1 MFWGNLKAA
10 SGRRCFALG
19 GPIAAIAVSLVVAAS
34 WASAATQVGAEPG
47 FHKISLASSLLD
59 PMELAVAPDGRVF
72 VVERAGRIL
81 VYDPDQ
87 NETREV
93 GSLSVATTGEHGL
106 LGLAL
111 DPRFAGNGWIYLA
124 YSRSV
129 ESSVEVRVSRFTLSG
144 ETLDAG
150 SEQVLLSVPMHGG
163 CCHAAGSL
171 AFGPDG
177 TLYFSTGDDT
187 DPFESQGYAPIDER
201 SGRAAWDAQRSA
213 GNTMDLRG
221 KILRIRP
228 LADGGYSI
236 PPGNLFPDVGG
247 RPEIYAMGM
256 RNPFRFSIDSQT
268 GWLYFGDVGPDAE
281 EATATR
287 GPRGYDEINV
297 ARQAGNYG
305 WPYCIADNQP
315 YIDYDFETG
324 LSGAPF
330 DCGAPTNDSPNN
342 NGSLTLAPARPAL
355 LWYPYAESPEFPQL
369 ESGANR
375 TALAG
380 PVYRRPGRSS
390 SSAFPGSYDGDL
402 FIYDWA
408 RNWVKTV
415 RFDELGQPVEISP
428 FGSQWDFR
436 RPIDM
441 EFGSDGALYVLEWGT
456 RFGGQNDDSGLYR
469 IDYFEPDADNDGFGD
484 ETQDFCPGVP
494 GPENGCPPQS
504 KTGPDT
510 ASPDTAI
517 TKRPKDRTKKKPATF
532 EFTSSEPGSSFH
544 CVLDGKQEFRP
555 CTSPLTVKVKRGK
568 HTFQVQ
574 ATDSAG
580 NTDPVPASD
589 EWKRKKN

>member
-1 MFWGNLKAA
+1 MKAA
-10 SGRRCFALG
+10 SLRRRRFALG
-19 GPIAAIAVSLVVAAS
+19 GPIAAIAASLVAAAP
-34 WASAATQVGAEPG
+34 WASAATPVGAEPG

-72 VVERAGRIL
+72 VVERAGRLL
-81 VYDPDQ
+81 VYDPDDD
-87 NETREV
+87 ETKEV

-111 DPRFAGNGWIYLA
+111 DPRFARNGWIYLA

-129 ESSVEVRVSRFTLSG
+129 ESAVEVRVSRFTLSG
-144 ETLDAG
+144 DTLDAG

-177 TLYFSTGDDT
+177 NLYFSTGDDT
-187 DPFESQGYAPIDER
+187 NPFDSQGYTPIDER
-201 SGRAAWDAQRSA
+201 SGRAVWDAQKSA

-221 KILRIRP
+221 KILRITP

-236 PPGNLFPDVGG
+236 PPGNLFPDGGG
-247 RPEIYAMGM
+247 RPEIYAMGL
-256 RNPFRFSIDSQT
+256 RNPFRFSIDSST

-281 EATATR
+281 TASATR

-305 WPYCIADNQP
+305 WPYCIADNEP
-315 YIDYDFETG
+315 YIDYGFETG

-330 DCGAPTNDSPNN
+330 DCTAPTNNSPNN
-342 NGSLTLAPARPAL
+342 SGSPTLPPARAAL

-369 ESGANR
+369 GSGAR
-375 TALAG
+375 RVALAG
-380 PVYRRPGRSS
+380 PVYRRPVGSS
-390 SSAFPGSYDGDL
+390 SRAFPNYYAGDL
-402 FIYDWA
+402 FIYDWS

-428 FGSQWDFR
+428 FGSQWEFR

-441 EFGSDGALYVLEWGT
+441 AFGSDGALYVLEWGT
-456 RFGGQNDDSGLYR
+456 RGGGQNDDSGLYR
-469 IDYFEPDADNDGFGD
+469 IDYLEPDADNDGFGD

-494 GPENGCPPQS
+494 GPENGCPPQPEP
-504 KTGPDT
+504 GPDT
-510 ASPDTAI
+510 TPPDTTI
-517 TKRPKDRTKKKPATF
+517 TKGPKAKTKKKRATF
-532 EFTSSEPGSSFH
+532 EFSGSIAGATFECS
-544 CVLDGKQEFRP
+544 LDDGAFAP
-555 CTSPLTVKVKRGK
+555 CTSPHTLKVKKGKHSFQVRAKDVAGNVDGSPATFGWKVKRRRS
-568 HTFQVQ
+568 TSV
-574 ATDSAG
+574 
-580 NTDPVPASD
+580 
-589 EWKRKKN
+589 